1 MSLGFSPK
9 LPLTLSPR
17 GGYVLND
24 TIPQMIKQN
33 LKMLL
38 LTSPGERIM
47 DNNFGVGLK
56 NFLFEQNVRNT
67 RQALKSR
74 IEEQVEEYM
83 PFLDLIEIDVTEAED
98 QEIYVSIIYDV
109 PSIQAG
115 DKLILANRVA
125 GQLVEVV

>member
-1 MSLGFSPK
+1 
-9 LPLTLSPR
+9 
-17 GGYVLND
+17 
-24 TIPQMIKQN
+24 MIKQN

-67 RQALKSR
+67 RQALRNR

-83 PFLDLIEIDVTEAED
+83 PFLDLIEIDVIEAED

-109 PSIQAG
+109 PSIQTG
-115 DKLILANRVA
+115 DKLVLANRVA